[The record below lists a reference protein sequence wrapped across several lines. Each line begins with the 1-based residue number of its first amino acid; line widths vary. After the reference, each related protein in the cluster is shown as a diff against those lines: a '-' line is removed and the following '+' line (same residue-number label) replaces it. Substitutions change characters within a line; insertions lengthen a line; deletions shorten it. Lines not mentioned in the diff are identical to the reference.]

1 MRRTTLLAFC
11 LALCLPLAAVA
22 QQSEMFGPYELHYS
36 VLNST
41 FISPEVA
48 AQYDITRGDNRGLI
62 NVALRE
68 HLADGRAVNR
78 AMDLQGESWDL
89 TGRRTPFAFTEVR
102 EGPAVYYI
110 AEFKFLN
117 REWRH
122 FALEFRAENGEKRHQ
137 VKFKRQMYREQ

>member
-1 MRRTTLLAFC
+1 MTRLFTAL
-11 LALCLPLAAVA
+11 LCLLVLAVFPASA
-22 QQSEMFGPYELHYS
+22 QQSERFGAFELHYS

-48 AQYDITRGDNRGLI
+48 AQYNITRGDNRGLI

-68 HLADGRAVNR
+68 HLADGSAVNR
-78 AMDLQGESWDL
+78 VMDLRGESWDL
-89 TGRRTPFAFTEVR
+89 TGRRVPFAFTEVR
-102 EGPAVYYI
+102 EGAAVYYI

-122 FALEFRAENGEKRHQ
+122 FALDFRAENGERRHQ